1 MDQFTKED
9 IKMGK
14 NKDLDCFVGVMEVLM
29 KVNLWIMKS
38 KEKENITGSLLKSID
53 SFLLGLMVG
62 NLMENGFII
71 KFMEKEFLL
80 GLMGNIIMESIIWIK
95 RKDLVNLCERME
107 QSM

>member
-14 NKDLDCFVGVMEVLM
+14 NIGVMEVLM

-80 GLMGNIIMESIIWIK
+80 
-95 RKDLVNLCERME
+95 D
-107 QSM
+107 

>member
-38 KEKENITGSLLKSID
+38 KDKENITGSLLKSID
-53 SFLLGLMVG
+53 
-62 NLMENGFII
+62 N
-71 KFMEKEFLL
+71 
-80 GLMGNIIMESIIWIK
+80 
-95 RKDLVNLCERME
+95 
-107 QSM
+107 